1 MENNDKE
8 KYSKIN
14 LNDEEDEIEEKSIFS
29 KTLEIPK
36 LFLEKKKK

>member
-29 KTLEIPK
+29 KT
-36 LFLEKKKK
+36 